1 MRLRATITYDG
12 TDFRGWAPQPDVRT
26 VGGVLAEALGVESLV
41 VAGRTDAGVHAAAN
55 VVSFDAE
62 RMLPAKAV
70 NTNLPKDVAV
80 LEMSAA
86 ADGFDARADARGRSY
101 VYRINNGQAV
111 DPLRRRFE
119 LFHPR
124 RVDDESLAACAA
136 ALVGRHDFRAF
147 TPSETQH
154 VFFERTVYEAAWRR
168 EGDKLE
174 FHISADGFLRHMV
187 RVLIG
192 TMLMRPDPDRFARLL
207 EGRPRSDAGRTA
219 LPHGLTLLSVTYD
232 AETRTDPSPIPQQNR
247 GV

>member
-1 MRLRATITYDG
+1 MRLRATIAYDG
-12 TDFRGWAPQPDVRT
+12 TDFRGWAPQPGVRT
-26 VGGVLAEALGVESLV
+26 VGAVLADALGVESVV

-62 RMLPAKAV
+62 RELPAKAV
-70 NTNLPKDVAV
+70 NANLPDDAAV
-80 LEMSAA
+80 LELSPAG
-86 ADGFDARADARGRSY
+86 DGFDARADARGRSY

-124 RVDDESLAACAA
+124 RVDDDALAACAA

-154 VFFERTVYEAAWRR
+154 VFFDRTVTEASWRR
-168 EGDKLE
+168 DGDKLE
-174 FHISADGFLRHMV
+174 FRITADGFLRHMV
-187 RVLIG
+187 RVAIG

-219 LPHGLTLLSVTYD
+219 LPHGLTLLGVKYD
-232 AETRTDPSPIPQQNR
+232 D
-247 GV
+247 

>member
-1 MRLRATITYDG
+1 VRLRATIAYDG
-12 TDFRGWAPQPDVRT
+12 TEFRGWAPQPDVRT
-26 VGGVLAEALGVESLV
+26 VGAVVAEALGVESVV
-41 VAGRTDAGVHAAAN
+41 VAGRTDAGVHAAGN

-62 RMLPAKAV
+62 RELPAKAV
-70 NTNLPKDVAV
+70 NSHLPNDVAV
-80 LEMSAA
+80 LELSQAA
-86 ADGFDARADARGRSY
+86 GDFDARADARGRSY
-101 VYRINNGQAV
+101 VYRINNGQAI

-124 RVDDESLAACAA
+124 RVDDEALAACAA

-154 VFFERTVYEAAWRR
+154 VFFERTVTEAAWRR

-174 FHISADGFLRHMV
+174 FRISADGFLRHMV
-187 RVLIG
+187 RVVIG
-192 TMLMRPDPDRFARLL
+192 TMLMRPDPDLFARLL

-219 LPHGLTLLSVTYD
+219 LPHGLTLLGVTYD
-232 AETRTDPSPIPQQNR
+232 DEIRPSRAPIAQQDQ

>member
-1 MRLRATITYDG
+1 VRLRATIAYDG

-26 VGGVLAEALGVESLV
+26 VGAVLAEALGVESVV

-55 VVSFDAE
+55 VVSFDADRE
-62 RMLPAKAV
+62 LPAKAV
-70 NTNLPKDVAV
+70 NTSLPSDVAV
-80 LEMSAA
+80 LQLAPA

-101 VYRINNGQAV
+101 VYRINNGQAI

-124 RVDDESLAACAA
+124 RVDDEALAACAA

-154 VFFERTVYEAAWRR
+154 VFFERTVTEAAWQRN
-168 EGDKLE
+168 GDKLE
-174 FHISADGFLRHMV
+174 FRISADGFLRHMV
-187 RVLIG
+187 RVVIG
-192 TMLMRPDPDRFARLL
+192 TMLMRPDPDLFSRLL

-219 LPHGLTLLSVTYD
+219 LPHGLTLLGVKYEDQPGTG
-232 AETRTDPSPIPQQNR
+232 AAPISQQNR

>member
-1 MRLRATITYDG
+1 MRLRATIAYDG
-12 TDFRGWAPQPDVRT
+12 TDFRGWAPQPGVRT
-26 VGGVLAEALGVESLV
+26 VGAVLAEALGVGSVV

-55 VVSFDAE
+55 VVSFEAE
-62 RMLPAKAV
+62 RELPAKAV
-70 NTNLPKDVAV
+70 NSSLPDDVAV
-80 LEMSAA
+80 LELSQAA
-86 ADGFDARADARGRSY
+86 GDFDARADARGRSY

-111 DPLRRRFE
+111 DPLHRRFE

-124 RVDDESLAACAA
+124 RVDDGALAACAA

-154 VFFERTVYEAAWRR
+154 VFFERTVTEAAWRR

-174 FHISADGFLRHMV
+174 FRISADGFLRHMV
-187 RVLIG
+187 RVVIG
-192 TMLMRPDPDRFARLL
+192 TMLMRPDPDLFARLL

-219 LPHGLTLLSVTYD
+219 LPHGLTLLGVKYD
-232 AETRTDPSPIPQQNR
+232 DEIRVGGAPIAQRHR